1 MFIKKDEVV
10 CIASGLF
17 ESYDRSGPYAAARD
31 FDLSVFIESIRSS
44 NMTPWEAG
52 DFMRE
57 IPSMLIAQ
65 GLLVNVPCRTV
76 YLGAFGEFDVGEER
90 DPLS

>member
-31 FDLSVFIESIRSS
+31 FDLSVLIESIRSS
-44 NMTPWEAG
+44 NMTPWEAC

-65 GLLVNVPCRTV
+65 GLLVKIPCLNI
-76 YLGAFGEFDVGEER
+76 YLGALGEFDIGEER